1 MADRILCLRPKV
13 CKLRKGMVIIMKK
26 NRLIMVLVCCTLL
39 YMTGCGHSKDVERNV
54 LRVGVVLYTQ
64 DDPFINALTEC
75 LRDELKKYESD
86 SFKII
91 MTVRYGKNDQNI
103 QDEVVGEILD
113 AGCDILAVDLVD
125 RTEPSNIIKMA
136 KTENVPVIFFNRE
149 PVWEDL
155 MQWDKLYYVGGDAR
169 QSGIMQG
176 EIVSEVIH
184 ADQGLDR
191 NGDGKIQY
199 VLLEGEAGHQDA
211 IIRTDSVVRT
221 IQSQGIY
228 LEKLSYQF
236 ANWNRSQAENK
247 MLQLIHQ
254 YGGDIELVL
263 CNNDEMA
270 MGAVDA
276 YEDEGYPLED
286 RPVIFGIDGLDG
298 TLEAVKNGIIQG
310 TVFNDRQGQAEQIAR
325 LATDLFKGNALS
337 GYDFANERYIFLPYQ
352 KVTISNV
359 DTFMNR

>member
-1 MADRILCLRPKV
+1 MKKDFYATTLCLRPKV
-13 CKLRKGMVIIMKK
+13 CRLRKGMVIIMKK
-26 NRLIMVLVCCTLL
+26 NRLIIVLVCCTLL
-39 YMTGCGHSKDVERNV
+39 YMTGCGHSKDAERNV

-155 MQWDKLYYVGGDAR
+155 IQWDKLYY
-169 QSGIMQG
+169 
-176 EIVSEVIH
+176 
-184 ADQGLDR
+184 
-191 NGDGKIQY
+191 
-199 VLLEGEAGHQDA
+199 
-211 IIRTDSVVRT
+211 
-221 IQSQGIY
+221 
-228 LEKLSYQF
+228 

-254 YGGDIELVL
+254 YGDDIELVL

-276 YEDEGYPLED
+276 YEDEGYSLEE
-286 RPVIFGIDGLDG
+286 RPAFFGIDGLDG
-298 TLEAVKNGIIQG
+298 TLEAVKNDIIQG

-337 GYDFANERYIFLPYQ
+337 GYDFVNERYIFLPYQ

>member
-1 MADRILCLRPKV
+1 
-13 CKLRKGMVIIMKK
+13 
-26 NRLIMVLVCCTLL
+26 
-39 YMTGCGHSKDVERNV
+39 
-54 LRVGVVLYTQ
+54 
-64 DDPFINALTEC
+64 
-75 LRDELKKYESD
+75 
-86 SFKII
+86 

>member
-1 MADRILCLRPKV
+1 MKKDFYATTLCLRPKV
-13 CKLRKGMVIIMKK
+13 CRLRKGMVIIMKK
-26 NRLIMVLVCCTLL
+26 NRLIIVLVCCTLL
-39 YMTGCGHSKDVERNV
+39 YMTGCGHSKDAERNV

-125 RTEPSNIIKMA
+125 I
-136 KTENVPVIFFNRE
+136 
-149 PVWEDL
+149 

-184 ADQGLDR
+184 ADQELDR

-254 YGGDIELVL
+254 YGDDIELVL

-276 YEDEGYPLED
+276 YEDEGYSLEE
-286 RPVIFGIDGLDG
+286 RPAFFGIDGLDG
-298 TLEAVKNGIIQG
+298 TLEAVKNDIIQG

-337 GYDFANERYIFLPYQ
+337 GYDFVNERYIFLPYQ

>member
-1 MADRILCLRPKV
+1 
-13 CKLRKGMVIIMKK
+13 MVIIMKK
-26 NRLIMVLVCCTLL
+26 NRLIIVLVCCTLL
-39 YMTGCGHSKDVERNV
+39 YMTGCGHSKDAERNV

-113 AGCDILAVDLVD
+113 AGCDILAGDRVD

-184 ADQGLDR
+184 ADQKLDR
-191 NGDGKIQY
+191 NGDGKIQ
-199 VLLEGEAGHQDA
+199 
-211 IIRTDSVVRT
+211 
-221 IQSQGIY
+221 
-228 LEKLSYQF
+228 
-236 ANWNRSQAENK
+236 
-247 MLQLIHQ
+247 
-254 YGGDIELVL
+254 
-263 CNNDEMA
+263 
-270 MGAVDA
+270 
-276 YEDEGYPLED
+276 
-286 RPVIFGIDGLDG
+286 
-298 TLEAVKNGIIQG
+298 
-310 TVFNDRQGQAEQIAR
+310 
-325 LATDLFKGNALS
+325 
-337 GYDFANERYIFLPYQ
+337 
-352 KVTISNV
+352 
-359 DTFMNR
+359 

>member
-1 MADRILCLRPKV
+1 
-13 CKLRKGMVIIMKK
+13 
-26 NRLIMVLVCCTLL
+26 
-39 YMTGCGHSKDVERNV
+39 
-54 LRVGVVLYTQ
+54 
-64 DDPFINALTEC
+64 
-75 LRDELKKYESD
+75 
-86 SFKII
+86 
-91 MTVRYGKNDQNI
+91 
-103 QDEVVGEILD
+103 
-113 AGCDILAVDLVD
+113 
-125 RTEPSNIIKMA
+125 MA

-155 MQWDKLYYVGGDAR
+155 IQWDKLYYVGGDAR

-184 ADQGLDR
+184 ADQKLDR

-254 YGGDIELVL
+254 YGDDIELVL

-276 YEDEGYPLED
+276 YEDEGYPLEE

-337 GYDFANERYIFLPYQ
+337 GYDFVNERYIFLPYQ